1 MTEKDIAIRLKQ
13 NEIEADPQLQ
23 ERLCLYSS
31 LLAEWNRHMDLTAA
45 DDEKVAVTAT
55 GTITDV
61 GSVVNTYTI
70 DWGDVNANNYNL
82 SDNLGTLTI
91 TPVEIIFDLHC
102 QDYEGFTYEYSGYPI
117 VPEWIE
123 GLYAEESNII
133 EEGYSLISDEEG
145 YVTTLVETFLLRGTD
160 KIEIRVNGYTDV
172 GTYELIP
179 EVNFISGSPTNYI
192 WSIVNNVMT
201 ISPAPLMVYTG
212 SAQKVYDEYPLTNE
226 HAGIDGL
233 KDTDAVTI
241 MADGIISEVGEVPN
255 TYMIDWGDTNPS
267 NYFITEEL
275 GTLSVQEP

>member
-1 MTEKDIAIRLKQ
+1 M
-13 NEIEADPQLQ
+13 
-23 ERLCLYSS
+23 
-31 LLAEWNRHMDLTAA
+31 
-45 DDEKVAVTAT
+45 
-55 GTITDV
+55 
-61 GSVVNTYTI
+61 
-70 DWGDVNANNYNL
+70 NANNYNL
-82 SDNLGTLTI
+82 SDNLGALTV

-123 GLYAEESNII
+123 GRYSDESNII
-133 EEGYSLISDEEG
+133 EEGYELKDDEYG
-145 YVTTLVETFLLRGTD
+145 YALVDTFLLRGTD

-241 MADGIISEVGEVPN
+241 MADGMISEVGEVPN
-255 TYMIDWGDTNPS
+255 TYMIDWGDTNPN

-275 GTLSVQEP
+275 GILSVQES